1 MSRWRHLDEYAL
13 FALSAVLATIGF
25 GWFDSPTNGYVPGP
39 RDASTLR
46 VVSWNVGGRGDSAGQ
61 PLSGA
66 WIPHVAET
74 LRQLDPDLVFLQE
87 IQGRLQFLSLRKHL
101 GEGWHGSVTP
111 GGDRRV
117 AVLFRK
123 GRLRQWHLTMGGDRS
138 AIVVEWEA
146 DGFPPLAAVGLHAN
160 AFSAKRRNREIGRAV
175 EYLQTHTGPKAK
187 LLAGDFNLDLDLD
200 KRRDLFSN
208 DDYLD
213 VETYNFVTAKFFDV
227 GVGTG
232 STAEPDRRLDYI
244 FTNEEMAVDNA
255 GPWKGQRIDAMDHDP
270 VVADLRFIRR

>member
-1 MSRWRHLDEYAL
+1 MSRTTHVDEYAL
-13 FALSAVLATIGF
+13 FALSVVFATIGF
-25 GWFDSPTNGYVPGP
+25 GWFDSSTDSYTPGP

-46 VVSWNVGGRGDSAGQ
+46 VVSWNVGGKGDAAGQ

-87 IQGRLQFLSLRKHL
+87 IQGRVQLYSLRKHL
-101 GEGWHGSVTP
+101 GEDWKGSVAP

-117 AVLFRK
+117 AVLFRH
-123 GRLRQWHLTMGGDRS
+123 GTLRRWHLTMGSDRS
-138 AIVVEWEA
+138 AMVVEFQAE
-146 DGFPPLAAVGLHAN
+146 GFPPLAAIGLHAN
-160 AFSAKRRNREIGRAV
+160 AFSAKRRNREVGRAL
-175 EYLQTHTGPKAK
+175 EHLQSHTGPTAK
-187 LLAGDFNLDLDLD
+187 LLAGDFNLDLDLG

-213 VETYNFVTAKFFDV
+213 VETYNFVTGKFFDV

-244 FTNEEMAVDNA
+244 FTNAELAAENA

-270 VVADLRFIRR
+270 VIADLRFIGR